1 MSELKGQ
8 LTLEYLISF
17 VVFIGLVVY
26 IYLLYSKNIPS
37 FVQEVEKEEVRSKV
51 YQLSELL
58 INDPG
63 EPDDWDVNPP
73 IERIGLSDQNTN
85 KPNLISKSKIDKLN
99 NTFDCSV
106 DAEYDEL
113 QDLFALNRQFSIN
126 ISDIDQTN
134 GQRTEL
140 FVCMPRP
147 GRIRRT
153 GIESKVTRITAY
165 NDSGDIK
172 LAEVIVKVW

>member
-1 MSELKGQ
+1 M
-8 LTLEYLISF
+8 
-17 VVFIGLVVY
+17 Y